1 MWKRFPR
8 APAAAPVLISRS
20 DFSLEKL
27 SSGRQAAGWDG
38 GEANRGGHTA
48 VRAQYPRST
57 KAEKTRRLTQ
67 DGEVRLQPRGL
78 TEPGTVSSCDG
89 ANSSFGEE
97 IKIRWVQ
104 RRVKWAAGIC
114 LPKPCSGSDLEPKVR
129 EWCKARKT
137 TQRNTCATVPPGS
150 WRCPP
155 IAPGSTAQGIVFQR
169 KYLRLKKLFQYV
181 SSRSGS
187 FPPRLRKKQR
197 MGVLCA
203 ASRGQ
208 GQTIRTPVS
217 LHSWRDTQIPG
228 RLRRPVLLGHS
239 PLLCFNLQPLKSDK
253 DTPSYFCSLC
263 E

>member
-1 MWKRFPR
+1 MWKRFPQ

-20 DFSLEKL
+20 EFSLEKL

-38 GEANRGGHTA
+38 GEANRGGHTV

-104 RRVKWAAGIC
+104 RRVKWAVGIC

-129 EWCKARKT
+129 KWCKT
-137 TQRNTCATVPPGS
+137 TQRNTCATCHPATGV
-150 WRCPP
+150 
-155 IAPGSTAQGIVFQR
+155 A
-169 KYLRLKKLFQYV
+169 LRLHRALRRKGSCFRENTCGSETV
-181 SSRSGS
+181 SICIIKVRK
-187 FPPRLRKKQR
+187 FPRNSEKQR

-228 RLRRPVLLGHS
+228 RLWRPVPPQLA
-239 PLLCFNLQPLKSDK
+239 
-253 DTPSYFCSLC
+253 TV
-263 E
+263 